1 MPEPVLDQVNL
12 VAVDLE
18 ATLAFYRRL
27 GFEIADP
34 PAWPPGSDAKHAE
47 AETAGGSRLEFDDA
61 PMARIWD
68 AGSRQ
73 RDAGGETVLGVAL
86 DSRDAVDRRTEELR
100 AAGHVVRQD
109 PYDAF
114 WGARY
119 AIVVDPDGRLVGL
132 MSPIDPARRY
142 TPEP

>member
-47 AETAGGSRLEFDDA
+47 AETAGGSRLEFDNA

-68 AGSRQ
+68 AGNRQ

-86 DSRDAVDRRTEELR
+86 DTCPQLILHTIHV
-100 AAGHVVRQD
+100 AAEG
-109 PYDAF
+109 
-114 WGARY
+114 
-119 AIVVDPDGRLVGL
+119 
-132 MSPIDPARRY
+132 
-142 TPEP
+142 